1 MVRWTDGAPPE
12 LLGAGKALVVVE
24 LPSRFIGTNLVYYRC
39 IEWTGEDWSDKEVYR
54 ARRWMR
60 IPLPQE

>member
-1 MVRWTDGAPPE
+1 MLGWTDGAPPE
-12 LLGAGKALVVVE
+12 LGEDMALVVVE
-24 LPSRFIGTNLVYYRC
+24 LPSRFSGTHLVYYRC